1 MSRESAAPGYESVW
15 WFRDADGTGSE
26 ISLTTVQSGPKT
38 ERVAYAWD
46 AVVAAIGNHPHFIR
60 AALEQPSFGLLNLNT
75 ITARTRT
82 GNGYTLKLDMAELR
96 EGEGAGERTAVRG
109 PILRTGCEG
118 PRHAARARRRH
129 RVGRPGR
136 HRSALWGFR
145 QWNAEDLEAEG
156 VRYASIGQLSLTCW
170 VNRPLQPADRAE
182 RRPARTATRDNDLA
196 PASQL
201 PGPGRFPIVATP
213 VPAGQQRA
221 LRQVAGSPA
230 GDRRDSAPGADRR
243 AVA

>member
-1 MSRESAAPGYESVW
+1 MFRGSAAPGYESVW

-26 ISLTTVQSGPKT
+26 ISLTTVQPGPKT

-60 AALEQPSFGLLNLNT
+60 AALEQPSFGPLNLNT

-145 QWNAEDLEAEG
+145 QWNAEDLEAED
-156 VRYASIGQLSLTCW
+156 VRYASAGRLSLTCW
-170 VNRPLQPADRAE
+170 VNRPLRRLIVLNVVRLGQP
-182 RRPARTATRDNDLA
+182 
-196 PASQL
+196 
-201 PGPGRFPIVATP
+201 P
-213 VPAGQQRA
+213 VTTTWHRHRNCRGQVVSR
-221 LRQVAGSPA
+221 S
-230 GDRRDSAPGADRR
+230 
-243 AVA
+243 